1 MEKLVR
7 DKIIPRALS
16 NWENIEFRKT
26 EWDEKLE
33 FLFKKLVEEALEL
46 QKDRNKEELADV
58 EEVIIKLYDHLGW
71 SREEVEQARLKKI
84 EKNGG
89 FEKGYILTLPESW
102 N

>member
-16 NWENIEFRKT
+16 KWENIEFRKA

-58 EEVIIKLYDHLGW
+58 EDIILELYDHLW
-71 SREEVEQARLKKI
+71 WLREEVEQARLQKR

-89 FEKGYILTLPESW
+89 FDEWYILKM
-102 N
+102 